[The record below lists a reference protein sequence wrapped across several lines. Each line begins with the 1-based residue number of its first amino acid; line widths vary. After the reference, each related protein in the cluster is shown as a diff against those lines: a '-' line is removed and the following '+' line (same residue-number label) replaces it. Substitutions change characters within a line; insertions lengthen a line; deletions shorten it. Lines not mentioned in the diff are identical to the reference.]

1 VANDIPAF
9 REMWGD
15 AALYFR
21 TNDGASLAESI
32 RILNADREMC
42 RAYGGLAYARARE
55 RFTARR
61 MIDDC
66 LQVYRSLTSAGS
78 LAA

>member
-1 VANDIPAF
+1 
-9 REMWGD
+9 M
-15 AALYFR
+15 
-21 TNDGASLAESI
+21 
-32 RILNADREMC
+32 LNADREMC
-42 RAYGGLAYARARE
+42 RGYAGMAYTRARE
-55 RFTARR
+55 RFTTRR

>member
-1 VANDIPAF
+1 MSEQGGV
-9 REMWGD
+9 RVTEEGD
-15 AALYFR
+15 GPLF
-21 TNDGASLAESI
+21 AEACSM
-32 RILNADREMC
+32 LNADREMC
-42 RAYGGLAYARARE
+42 RAYAGLAYTRARE
-55 RFTARR
+55 RFTTRR